1 MPIEV
6 TSLPTQAG
14 FRVLRKFSRRLL
26 KSLFNPLAYSFRH
39 SAPLTKRQLLLRS
52 IPGLLVIAA
61 IAGGDAL
68 LRSYKYYSRMVD
80 ARVAS
85 GYLTSRAGLY
95 ATPRTIRPGQ
105 NISPSGLAEALRRA
119 GYAESADGAPN
130 VVWNG
135 SFRQTDD
142 VIEIRPARRGN
153 RPGVVRAMFSGPT
166 RGETI
171 SELTGD
177 DLTLESF
184 TLEPEVL
191 SNDLSYKAGKHETLR
206 YSDLPPSLIQAILAI
221 EDRRFFQHSGL
232 DPVGIGRAIFRNT
245 SDERAGQGGSTI
257 TQQLVKNTYL
267 SPEKTL
273 RRKYAE
279 AMLAFA
285 LEQRLSK
292 EDIFALYC
300 NEVYLGHRGAVAAR
314 GVKEAAQIYFDKAL
328 KDVSLAEAATLAGMI
343 QGPVRYSPVQHPEA
357 AQERRNQVLVA
368 MASTGS
374 IDAAEA
380 AKAMAKPMVVAPASV
395 SNDALAPHFVDYV
408 NRTLESN
415 AEFGEVPTARQRVYT
430 TIDLDLQRL
439 AESAIRKQL
448 ARLDVV
454 YKDENTRPQ
463 AALVALDPKT
473 GNVVAMVGG
482 RDYANSQLNR
492 VTDARRQ
499 PGSTFK
505 PFVYAAAL
513 EDGMSPVQQ
522 FADSPREFIYDHNKV
537 YRPQNYGGGY
547 SMRDVTMRDG
557 LVRSLNTV
565 TVDVAT
571 QIGLAR
577 VANLAAEFGLPR
589 PERYPSLALGTEE
602 VTPLQLAAAYA
613 TFVNGGRR
621 VRPKAIAGV
630 GETNEFGLVSDE
642 TKQVISPTTAYM
654 VTNML
659 SDVID
664 HGTGSAARD
673 AVKGTAIAGKTG
685 TSRDGWFVGYSQNL
699 VCVVWI
705 GFDDNRQ
712 LGLTG
717 AAAALPVWADF
728 MSAAIEMRPELG
740 GENFECPEGI
750 KFVEIDADN
759 GLRSTLTCN
768 HRELIAVTERLMPN
782 LECFKHGNLPEE
794 REPAPES
801 GLETEDKT
809 VMAQHR
815 WPPLRL
821 VRPGETSET
830 AATAI
835 DVDSHG
841 RRRLVSDMR

>member
-14 FRVLRKFSRRLL
+14 FRDLRKRGRRLL
-26 KSLFNPLAYSFRH
+26 RTLFNPLAYSFRH

-52 IPGLLVIAA
+52 IPGLLTIVL

-68 LRSYKYYSRMVD
+68 VRSYKYHSRIVD
-80 ARVAS
+80 ARLAS
-85 GYLTSRAGLY
+85 GYLSSRAGLY
-95 ATPRTIRPGQ
+95 AAPRTIKSGQ
-105 NISPSGLAEALRRA
+105 NISRAALTDALRRA
-119 GYAESADGAPN
+119 GYAESADASVN
-130 VVWNG
+130 LVWNG
-135 SFRQTDD
+135 SFRQTDAG
-142 VIEIRPARRGN
+142 IEIQLARRSN
-153 RPGVVRAMFSGPT
+153 RPGVVRAMFSGST
-166 RGETI
+166 RNETI

-177 DLTLESF
+177 GLPLESF

-206 YSDLPPSLIQAILAI
+206 YSDLPPALIQAILAI
-221 EDRRFFQHSGL
+221 EDQRFFQHPGL
-232 DPVGIGRAIFRNT
+232 DPVGITRALLRNT

-267 SPEKTL
+267 TPEKTL

-285 LEQRLSK
+285 LERRLSK

-300 NEVYLGHRGAVAAR
+300 NEVYLGQRGAVAAR
-314 GVKEAAQIYFDKAL
+314 GVREAAQIYFGKAL
-328 KDVSLAEAATLAGMI
+328 KDLSLGEAATLAGMI
-343 QGPVRYSPVQHPEA
+343 QGPTHYSPAQHPQA
-357 AQERRNQVLVA
+357 AQERRNIVLDA
-368 MASTGS
+368 MVRNGS
-374 IDAAEA
+374 IGSAEA
-380 AKAMAKPMVVAPASV
+380 AQAIAQPIVVAPASV
-395 SNDALAPHFVDYV
+395 SNDALAPYFVDYV
-408 NRTLESN
+408 NRALESHSELGD
-415 AEFGEVPTARQRVYT
+415 AATVHQRVYT

-439 AESAIRKQL
+439 AEAAIKKQL
-448 ARLDVV
+448 ARLDGIHSSGNA
-454 YKDENTRPQ
+454 KPQ

-473 GNVVAMVGG
+473 GNVLAMVGG
-482 RDYANSQLNR
+482 RNYAHSQLNR
-492 VTDARRQ
+492 VTDAHRQ

-522 FADSPREFIYDHNKV
+522 FADAPREFVYDQNKV
-537 YRPQNYGGGY
+537 YRPANYGGGY
-547 SMRDVTMRDG
+547 SMRDVPMRDG

-565 TVDVAT
+565 TVDVAMQT
-571 QIGLAR
+571 GLAR

-621 VRPKAIAGV
+621 IRPTAIAAV
-630 GETNEFGLVSDE
+630 GEPEASGSVDAE
-642 TKQVISPTTAYM
+642 AKQIISPTTAYM

-699 VCVVWI
+699 VCVVWV

-712 LGLTG
+712 LGLIG
-717 AAAALPVWADF
+717 AAAALPVWSEF
-728 MSAAIEMRPELG
+728 MSATIKLRPELG

-759 GLRSTLTCN
+759 GLRSTLTCD

-782 LECFKHGNLPEE
+782 LECFEHGNLPEE
-794 REPAPES
+794 KQTVPQNAIEV
-801 GLETEDKT
+801 EDT
-809 VMAQHR
+809 TIMAQHR
-815 WPPLRL
+815 WAPLRL
-821 VRPGETSET
+821 VRPGES
-830 AATAI
+830 AATVTA
-835 DVDSHG
+835 VDLDPQG
-841 RRRLVSDMR
+841 RRRLVSEMR